1 MSARPFSTSV
11 KTMAV
16 FDRLPP
22 QLRRAIASAD
32 FPFDPRWVAKR
43 IERGHKPERIAALIN
58 LSTERKIHVG

>member
-1 MSARPFSTSV
+1 
-11 KTMAV
+11 MAV